1 MDPNSSSLQ
10 LKIFKMALTLRVIS
24 KLLSINLNSSV
35 LFSIIIIFV
44 ILSINTSSKEYG
56 FGQSILYE
64 NQLVFH
70 TPPYSLQPVSL
81 QECYEYIGKTN
92 IRVTKYDPE
101 PKSPHNVENLCSS
114 SISPIEKS
122 DRQSN
127 AARNTEGGSPNVFD
141 RKLRKNSIS

>member
-1 MDPNSSSLQ
+1 M
-10 LKIFKMALTLRVIS
+10 
-24 KLLSINLNSSV
+24 LNNQYV
-35 LFSIIIIFV
+35 YC
-44 ILSINTSSKEYG
+44 SINTNSKEYG

-92 IRVTKYDPE
+92 ICVSKYDPE
-101 PKSPHNVENLCSS
+101 PKSPHNVENLCGN
-114 SISPIEKS
+114 SISPIAIDKC

-127 AARNTEGGSPNVFD
+127 VVRNVEGGSPNVFD
-141 RKLRKNSIS
+141 RKVRKHPAP